1 MEEGQPGSPKG
12 SNRTGKSGYR
22 DTFMTELSGTG
33 SSRVPKARD
42 FSHERRL
49 HIKKR
54 NIAVATL
61 LLFLTCGLYAIYW
74 EICLVNDLKKASGD
88 ENAKSGGTV
97 FLLSLITCSIYWL
110 FWIFRAGETMD
121 AIKAK
126 NGVPASN
133 RSLVYLLLS
142 IFGLGLVAIA
152 ILQNDL
158 NTLAASVEETAAEM
172 PKQEDN
178 NDTM

>member
-1 MEEGQPGSPKG
+1 MEEGQPGRPKG

-88 ENAKSGGTV
+88 ENAKS
-97 FLLSLITCSIYWL
+97 
-110 FWIFRAGETMD
+110 
-121 AIKAK
+121 
-126 NGVPASN
+126 
-133 RSLVYLLLS
+133 
-142 IFGLGLVAIA
+142 
-152 ILQNDL
+152 
-158 NTLAASVEETAAEM
+158 
-172 PKQEDN
+172 
-178 NDTM
+178 